1 MKKHLI
7 LLLLWAVVGVSARAQ
22 KPATVTIPKNKY
34 GLQVVSSTALYQQL
48 VEQNPDQ
55 ELVELATYI
64 PGLVLDIK
72 YATPDN
78 LVKEPVYTM
87 ATAYARKPVA
97 DALKKIQEELKP
109 LGLGLKIYDGYRP
122 YHVTELFFKK
132 VKKKAYVANPK
143 NGSRH
148 NRGCAMDLTLITLKD
163 GKELEMPTP
172 YDATVKQS
180 HPDYPHVSEQVKKNR
195 ALLIN
200 TMQRHGFTVFHNEW
214 WHYDFNEWPKYPLMD
229 IRFEDLK
236 AMKN

>member
-1 MKKHLI
+1 M
-7 LLLLWAVVGVSARAQ
+7 
-22 KPATVTIPKNKY
+22 PKNQY
-34 GLQVVSSTALYQQL
+34 GLPVVTSSALYKQM
-48 VEQNPDQ
+48 VNQNPKQ
-55 ELVELATYI
+55 ELVELASYI

-72 YATPDN
+72 YATVDN
-78 LVKEPVYTM
+78 FIKEPVYKI

-97 DALKKIQEELKP
+97 DALKKVQADLKP

-122 YHVTELFFKK
+122 YHVTVLFFKK

-143 NGSRH
+143 EGSRH
-148 NRGCAMDLTLITLKD
+148 NRGCAIDLTLIQLKD

-172 YDATVKQS
+172 YDATVVQS

-214 WHYDFNEWPKYPLMD
+214 WHFDFKDWRQYPLMD

-236 AMKN
+236 ALKK